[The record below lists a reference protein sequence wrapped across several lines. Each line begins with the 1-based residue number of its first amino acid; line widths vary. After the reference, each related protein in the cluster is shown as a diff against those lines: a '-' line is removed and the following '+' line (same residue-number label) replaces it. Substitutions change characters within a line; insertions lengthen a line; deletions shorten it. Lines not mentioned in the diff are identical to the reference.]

1 MSRVIAI
8 VGLGLIG
15 GSLAKAISKYT
26 DNKVWGIDNNPP
38 VIDEALECNAIDRAI
53 KPDELN
59 NADIIFLC
67 LYPDE
72 CVDFIIKNAAY
83 LRKDAI
89 VTDVCGVKASVVEK
103 ILPIAKEYGFEY
115 LPGHPMAGKEKGG
128 FYNSDSQL
136 FKGASY
142 IFTPCSC
149 SQNTVNLLKT
159 LALEIGFGRITIT
172 TPKEHDQMIA
182 FTSQI
187 PHILACAYMFSPRSE
202 KHYGYSAG
210 SYRDISRVA
219 DINENLW
226 TQAFIQNR
234 ECLVKETDELI
245 ENLTILRDAVNN
257 KDYLNL
263 KALLKKG
270 GDLKRRLG

>member
-1 MSRVIAI
+1 M
-8 VGLGLIG
+8 
-15 GSLAKAISKYT
+15 
-26 DNKVWGIDNNPP
+26 
-38 VIDEALECNAIDRAI
+38 
-53 KPDELN
+53 
-59 NADIIFLC
+59 
-67 LYPDE
+67 
-72 CVDFIIKNAAY
+72 
-83 LRKDAI
+83 
-89 VTDVCGVKASVVEK
+89 
-103 ILPIAKEYGFEY
+103 
-115 LPGHPMAGKEKGG
+115 
-128 FYNSDSQL
+128 
-136 FKGASY
+136 
-142 IFTPCSC
+142 
-149 SQNTVNLLKT
+149 NLLKT